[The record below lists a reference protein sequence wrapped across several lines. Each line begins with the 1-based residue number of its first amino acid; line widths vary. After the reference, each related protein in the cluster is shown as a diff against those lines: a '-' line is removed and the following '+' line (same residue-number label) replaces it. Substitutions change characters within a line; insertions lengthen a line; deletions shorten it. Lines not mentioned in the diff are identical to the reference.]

1 MNFLITGG
9 CGYIGTNLTKYLLN
23 KGHKVT
29 IIDNLW
35 FGNNLKKNKNLKII
49 KEDVRN
55 FDKLKITN
63 TYAIIHLANIA
74 NDPTVEL
81 NPNLSWEVNVLASKL
96 IADHAVKNKVK
107 KLIFFSSGSVYG
119 VKKENKVTEDLK
131 LNPISIYN
139 KTKMIAERVFLSY
152 KNNIDIKCLRPAT
165 VCGLS
170 DRLRLDVTVNKL
182 TFDAYYKKKIFVDG
196 GSQVRPNVNLRD
208 IERVVDFF
216 LFSKKKFNDDVY
228 NMGFENY
235 SIMKIAKKIQKKTGA
250 KLKVNKSV
258 DIRSYRQDSSRLIK
272 TGFKPLF
279 TVDNAIDELIEYF
292 KKNKRSKFGTQ
303 NFNLKKMKEL
313 NVE

>member
-9 CGYIGTNLTKYLLN
+9 CGYIGSNLTKYLLN
-23 KGHKVT
+23 NGHKV
-29 IIDNLW
+29 IVIDNLW
-35 FGNNLKKNKNLKII
+35 FGNKLKKNKNLKII
-49 KEDVRN
+49 KEDIRN
-55 FDKLKITN
+55 FDKIKITN
-63 TYAIIHLANIA
+63 TDAIIHLANIA

-250 KLKVNKSV
+250 KLIVNKSV

-279 TVDNAIDELIEYF
+279 TVDNAINELIEYF